1 MEQWLDK
8 CWHCY
13 MSAGSLTLW
22 RFNFWCS
29 KVLWRKM
36 WRLKILEI
44 CLWQSFTHQSK
55 AQINAS
61 FDPLYYYGGH
71 KRHWSASSLK
81 LHEVRILSVFQ
92 GKHGPQIAEEQLF
105 FRVLANHIQ
114 QLFVH
119 LCLILFALIGHSIH
133 LQTECCL
140 SVSMASY
147 IVHKLKVQ

>member
-1 MEQWLDK
+1 MCKSQK
-8 CWHCY
+8 FVC
-13 MSAGSLTLW
+13 GSHS
-22 RFNFWCS
+22 RIN
-29 KVLWRKM
+29 
-36 WRLKILEI
+36 
-44 CLWQSFTHQSK
+44 HK

-71 KRHWSASSLK
+71 KNHSSASSLK

-92 GKHGPQIAEEQLF
+92 GKHGPQIAEEQLLL
-105 FRVLANHIQ
+105 RMLANHIQ

-119 LCLILFALIGHSIH
+119 LCLILFALIRHSVH

-147 IVHKLKVQ
+147 IVHKLKVYRELLNQ

>member
-1 MEQWLDK
+1 MLTPLYVCRVTDFVK
-8 CWHCY
+8 IKFL
-13 MSAGSLTLW
+13 MFKSSLKENVAFENPRNL
-22 RFNFWCS
+22 S
-29 KVLWRKM
+29 VAK
-36 WRLKILEI
+36 
-44 CLWQSFTHQSK
+44 SFTHQSK